1 MFKRITTILIS
12 FLLLTASAHAG
23 GKVGA
28 SLAYGNADSSGT
40 ITEGSTETAKS
51 GDDNSPLV
59 QFFAEAQVED
69 SPFSI
74 GIAFMPLSEIADVD
88 GTVTDATIK
97 ITKHFTLY
105 GKLEGEFPLGG
116 LVFAKAGISRGDL
129 KVDSLTTTSGDGLID
144 NVDTLMGHTV
154 GLGYERDLGTDA
166 FIRAEVNYTSYDDV
180 TGTSNNLAG
189 NDTAKTFKADLDL
202 TMFMISVGKKF

>member
-1 MFKRITTILIS
+1 MFKRISTILIS

-23 GKVGA
+23 GKIGA

-40 ITEGSTETAKS
+40 ITEGSIETSKS
-51 GDDNSPLV
+51 GDDNAPLV

-74 GIAFMPLSEIADVD
+74 GLAFMPLNEVANVD
-88 GTVTDATIK
+88 GTVTDAKVK
-97 ITKHFTLY
+97 ITKHLTLY

-116 LVFAKAGISRGDL
+116 SVFAKVGISRGDL
-129 KVDSLTTTSGDGLID
+129 KIDELTTTSGDGLVD
-144 NVDTLMGHTV
+144 NVDSLMGHTV
-154 GLGYERDLGTDA
+154 GLGYERDLGNDA
-166 FIRAEVNYTSYDDV
+166 FIRGEVNYTSYDDV
-180 TGTSNNLAG
+180 TGTSTNVAG

>member
-23 GKVGA
+23 GKIGA

-51 GDDNSPLV
+51 GDDNAPLV

-74 GIAFMPLSEIADVD
+74 GLAFMPLSEIADAD

-116 LVFAKAGISRGDL
+116 TIFAKAGISRGDL
-129 KVDSLTTTSGDGLID
+129 KVDSLSTTSGDDLVD
-144 NVDTLMGHTV
+144 NVDTLTGHTL
-154 GLGYERDLGTDA
+154 GLGYERDLSGDT
-166 FIRAEVNYTSYDDV
+166 FVRAELNYSTYDDV
-180 TGTSNNLAG
+180 TGTSTNNAG
-189 NDTAKTFKADLDL
+189 NDTDKTFKADLDL
-202 TMFMISVGKKF
+202 TMFMISFGKKF